1 MAATARQATSNP
13 LVIRPRFTGLSRR
26 TIRFLAP
33 PFRRQARVVNGLGMT
48 DAVLEFRWVQDAF
61 GVDLELEL
69 AFHGGMRRPV
79 FVRPRAW
86 TE

>member
-1 MAATARQATSNP
+1 
-13 LVIRPRFTGLSRR
+13 
-26 TIRFLAP
+26 
-33 PFRRQARVVNGLGMT
+33 MT